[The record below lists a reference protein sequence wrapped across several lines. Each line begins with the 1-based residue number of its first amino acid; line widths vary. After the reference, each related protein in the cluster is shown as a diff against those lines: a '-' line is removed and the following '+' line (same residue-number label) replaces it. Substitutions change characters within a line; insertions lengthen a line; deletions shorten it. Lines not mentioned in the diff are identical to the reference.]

1 MVQGQGELIAAQ
13 QRRLE
18 AQVRH
23 AEKTSQEKQ
32 EGNIYMATY
41 EYDLYDSCVSHD
53 ILIHFD
59 SQDIIKSRREDLF
72 QMAADFRLRA

>member
-1 MVQGQGELIAAQ
+1 VVQGQGELIAAQ

-32 EGNIYMATY
+32 EGNIWQHMNMTHMTHMYHMT
-41 EYDLYDSCVSHD
+41 
-53 ILIHFD
+53 F
-59 SQDIIKSRREDLF
+59 
-72 QMAADFRLRA
+72 